1 MDTKHCQ
8 YVDNYLFTW
17 SRLHDFDVKKQLRY
31 TQHNKVPWPTV
42 SIIRPSQQAVWRWV
56 RKLFCLGRGRIKNCM
71 KTNCSQERNFTKKQ
85 TFESDKRKYV
95 FRTTGTFLGKTLF
108 DAAIVHPRKYCPT
121 FFFYSPLCP
130 SCQNRWPHRALNVHK
145 DDDMSQAD
153 GEAVG
158 VGSVADS
165 DREHFD
171 RIRINILRSDIY
183 SIHFTYKF
191 VFRI

>member
-17 SRLHDFDVKKQLRY
+17 SSLHDFDVKKQLRY

-95 FRTTGTFLGKTLF
+95 FRTYRYFFRPSLCNNSFGHDKSILHNRIFQDVGPEYVGHVLRVGWECCLRVQDLLRDGGQDGLDRQRGKV
-108 DAAIVHPRKYCPT
+108 AVHHHT
-121 FFFYSPLCP
+121 VL
-130 SCQNRWPHRALNVHK
+130 V
-145 DDDMSQAD
+145 
-153 GEAVG
+153 
-158 VGSVADS
+158 
-165 DREHFD
+165 
-171 RIRINILRSDIY
+171 
-183 SIHFTYKF
+183 
-191 VFRI
+191 